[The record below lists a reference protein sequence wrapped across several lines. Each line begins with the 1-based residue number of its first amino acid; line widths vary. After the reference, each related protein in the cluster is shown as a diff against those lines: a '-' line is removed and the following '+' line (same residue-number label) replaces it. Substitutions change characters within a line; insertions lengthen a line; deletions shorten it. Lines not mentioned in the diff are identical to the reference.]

1 MARTA
6 LLIIDAQ
13 IAMLQGAYL
22 ADDVVSAINEALRR
36 ARAIKAPVVFLRHSH
51 ASFAPMM
58 KGAATWEIDPRVAPE
73 AGEVVLDK
81 RASDGFWETDLE
93 ETLQDLDV
101 SRIVVA
107 GLQTEF
113 CVDATCRAALSRGFD
128 VTLVIDGHTTGDAVT
143 DAATTIRHH
152 NYALT
157 RLAHPERSVVAKRA
171 GELDFA

>member
-1 MARTA
+1 MPKAA

-22 ADDVVSAINEALRR
+22 ADDVATAISEALRR
-36 ARAIKAPVVFLRHSH
+36 ARDVEAPVIFLRHSH

-58 KGAATWEIDPRVAPE
+58 KGAPTWEIDPRVAPQS
-73 AGEVVLDK
+73 GEVVLDK

-93 ETLQDLDV
+93 EALRNLDV
-101 SRIVVA
+101 RRVVVA

-128 VTLVIDGHTTGDAVT
+128 VTLVADGHTTGDAVM

-157 RLAHPERSVVAKRA
+157 RLAHPERSVVAQRA
-171 GELDFA
+171 DELDFA

>member
-1 MARTA
+1 MPKTA

-22 ADDVVSAINEALRR
+22 ADEVVAAISEALRR
-36 ARAIKAPVVFLRHSH
+36 ARAIKAPVVFLRHGH

-58 KGAATWEIDPRVAPE
+58 RGAATWEIDPRLTPQP
-73 AGEVVLDK
+73 GEVVLDK

-93 ETLQDLDV
+93 ETLQNLDV

-128 VTLVIDGHTTGDAVT
+128 ITLVADGHTTGDAVT

-157 RLAHPERSVVAKRA
+157 RLSHPERSVVAQRS

>member
-1 MARTA
+1 MPKTA
-6 LLIIDAQ
+6 LLIIDSQ

-22 ADDVVSAINEALRR
+22 ADDVITAIKEALRR
-36 ARAIKAPVVFLRHSH
+36 ARDVDAPVIFRRHSH

-58 KGAATWEIDPRVAPE
+58 KGAATWEIDPRVAPQS
-73 AGEVVLDK
+73 GEVVLDK

-93 ETLQDLDV
+93 ETLQNLDA
-101 SRIVVA
+101 SRVVVA

-113 CVDATCRAALSRGFD
+113 YVDATCRAALSRGFD
-128 VTLVIDGHTTGDAVT
+128 VTLVADGHTTGDAVT

-157 RLAHPERSVVAKRA
+157 RLAHPERSVVSQRA